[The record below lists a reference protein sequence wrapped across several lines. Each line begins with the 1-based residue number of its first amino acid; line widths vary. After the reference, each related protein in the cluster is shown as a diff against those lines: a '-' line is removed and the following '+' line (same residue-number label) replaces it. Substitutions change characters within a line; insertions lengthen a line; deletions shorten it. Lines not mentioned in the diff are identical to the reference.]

1 MLLHLRL
8 VFSKIKKA
16 YVELKERKTSAVD
29 LRARFGK
36 KPQTNKLRN
45 PSKGTFGAPSGTV
58 PSLESEKRDNATEG
72 DLWRPNPGQ
81 IFGL

>member
-1 MLLHLRL
+1 L
-8 VFSKIKKA
+8 
-16 YVELKERKTSAVD
+16 
-29 LRARFGK
+29 